1 MALKKHQKDW
11 LHKHGGGMGF
21 IAAIIV
27 MLWAVLAVAQ
37 TKGF

>member
-11 LHKHGGGMGF
+11 IHKHAGGMGF

-27 MLWAVLAVAQ
+27 IMWALTAIAQ
-37 TKGF
+37 ARLQ